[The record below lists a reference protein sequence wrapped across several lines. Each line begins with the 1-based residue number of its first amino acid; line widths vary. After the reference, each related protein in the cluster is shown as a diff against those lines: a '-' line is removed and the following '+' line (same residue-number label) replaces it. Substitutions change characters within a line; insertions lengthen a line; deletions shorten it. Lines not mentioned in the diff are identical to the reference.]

1 MVPGAPSGSQWA
13 MPLPHHGEMTDVP
26 QAAERDALAAR
37 LHAAWERLA
46 ASDLPA
52 EQRSRLQRQLIAVCD
67 AMKAPGASA
76 EAGQRRLDGFL
87 GLLNGIA
94 SEKSGYKS

>member
-1 MVPGAPSGSQWA
+1 
-13 MPLPHHGEMTDVP
+13 MTDVP

-52 EQRSRLQRQLIAVCD
+52 ERRSRLQRQLIAVCD
-67 AMKAPGASA
+67 AMKVPGASS
-76 EAGQRRLDGFL
+76 EAGQRRLDRFL
-87 GLLNGIA
+87 SLLNGIA